1 MIEDAT
7 PRAPRPASRAPVRW
21 FILGLSL
28 ILALL
33 LAVALGTITLSPA
46 AVWNAL
52 FERGDPAAITVVQV
66 LRLPR
71 AALAALVGAG
81 LGLSGAALQ
90 GTMRNPLAEPY
101 LLGVSGGAAV
111 GAVAAVALG
120 LSLTL
125 VPLAAFAGAIV
136 AVAIAFFVAHAAGT
150 GGDARIL
157 LMAGVVVGAFAN
169 SVIMLVLG
177 TAPSNVFRDA
187 MWWMMGSVAAAT
199 WAQTGWLIAYLVVGG
214 GALLVWARQIDVLA
228 LGDDT
233 AAALG
238 VDPDRAARRI
248 YAAAALVAAA
258 TVAAAGLVGF
268 VGLVVPHIVR
278 GIGFH
283 RHRPLLLGSALAGA
297 TLVVLADVVARTLR
311 PPAELPLGA
320 VTAIVGVPFF
330 LARLRRL
337 A

>member
-1 MIEDAT
+1 MSTRGAG
-7 PRAPRPASRAPVRW
+7 RAQHARTTSRWLV
-21 FILGLSL
+21 LVMLL
-28 ILALL
+28 IVALL

-66 LRLPR
+66 LRLQR
-71 AALAALVGAG
+71 AVLAALIGAG
-81 LGLSGAALQ
+81 LGISGAALQ

-111 GAVAAVALG
+111 GAVMAVALG

-125 VPLAAFAGAIV
+125 VPIAAFIGAIV
-136 AVAIAFFVAHAAGT
+136 AVVIAFFVAHAAGT

-199 WAQTGWLIAYLVVGG
+199 WTKSGWLVGYLVLGG
-214 GALLVWARQIDVLA
+214 GALLLWARQIDVLA

-248 YAAAALVAAA
+248 YGAAALVAAA
-258 TVAAAGLVGF
+258 TVSAAGLVGF

-278 GIGFH
+278 GIGFQ
-283 RHRPLLLGSALAGA
+283 RHSPLLVGSALAGA
-297 TLVVLADVVARTLR
+297 SLVVLADVVARTIR

-330 LARLRRL
+330 LSRLRRL

>member
-1 MIEDAT
+1 M
-7 PRAPRPASRAPVRW
+7 
-21 FILGLSL
+21 
-28 ILALL
+28 L
-33 LAVALGTITLSPA
+33 LAVALGTIALSPKE
-46 AVWNAL
+46 VWNAL
-52 FERGDPAAITVVQV
+52 LGHGSSSAVTIVRV

-71 AALAALVGAG
+71 AVLAALIGAG
-81 LGLSGAALQ
+81 LGMSGAALQ

-111 GAVAAVALG
+111 GAVTAVALG
-120 LSLTL
+120 LGLTL
-125 VPLAAFAGAIV
+125 VPIAAFAGALA
-136 AVAIAFFVAHAAGT
+136 AVFVAFFVAHAAGT
-150 GGDARIL
+150 SGDARIL

-177 TAPSNVFRDA
+177 SAPANVVRDA
-187 MWWMMGSVAAAT
+187 IWWMMGSVAAAT
-199 WAQTGWLIAYLVVGG
+199 WSDNGWLLTYLIVGG
-214 GALLVWARQIDVLA
+214 GLLFFWARQIDVLS
-228 LGDDT
+228 LGDDS

-238 VDPDRAARRI
+238 LDPDRTARRI
-248 YAAAALVAAA
+248 YAAASLVAAA

-278 GIGFH
+278 GTGVRQH
-283 RHRPLLLGSALAGA
+283 RSLLAGSALVGA
-297 TLVVLADVVARTLR
+297 ALVVLADLAARTVR

-330 LARLRRL
+330 LSRLRRL

>member
-1 MIEDAT
+1 LVA
-7 PRAPRPASRAPVRW
+7 
-21 FILGLSL
+21 
-28 ILALL
+28 ALL
-33 LAVALGTITLSPA
+33 LATALGTISLSPSQ
-46 AVWNAL
+46 VWHAL
-52 FERGDPAAITVVQV
+52 LGRGDAAAITIVRV

-71 AALAALVGAG
+71 AVLAALIGAG
-81 LGLSGAALQ
+81 LGISGAALQ

-111 GAVAAVALG
+111 GAVVAVALG
-120 LSLTL
+120 LSITL
-125 VPLAAFAGAIV
+125 VPIAAFAGAMA
-136 AVAIAFFVAHAAGT
+136 AVLLAFFVAHAAGT
-150 GGDARIL
+150 RGDARIL

-177 TAPSNVFRDA
+177 SAPSNVVRDA
-187 MWWMMGSVAAAT
+187 VWWMMGSVAAAT
-199 WAQTGWLIAYLVVGG
+199 WTDNAWLFAYLIVGG
-214 GALLVWARQIDVLA
+214 GALFVWARRIDVLA

-238 VDPDRAARRI
+238 LDPERTARGV
-248 YAAAALVAAA
+248 YAAASLVAAA
-258 TVAAAGLVGF
+258 TVSAAGLVGF

-278 GIGFH
+278 GTGVR
-283 RHRPLLLGSALAGA
+283 RHLPLLTGSALVGA
-297 TLVVLADVVARTLR
+297 ALVVLADLAARTIR

-330 LARLRRL
+330 LTRLRRL

>member
-1 MIEDAT
+1 MTGHI
-7 PRAPRPASRAPVRW
+7 RGGRW
-21 FILGLSL
+21 LAFGLGLA
-28 ILALL
+28 LALFA
-33 LAVALGTITLSPA
+33 AVALGTTALSA
-46 AVWNAL
+46 SQVWNAL
-52 FERGDPAAITVVQV
+52 LGRGDSSAITVVRL

-71 AALAALVGAG
+71 AVLAALVGAG
-81 LGLSGAALQ
+81 LGISGAALQ
-90 GTMRNPLAEPY
+90 GVMRNPLAEPY

-111 GAVAAVALG
+111 GAVVAVALG
-120 LSLTL
+120 VSLTL
-125 VPLAAFAGAIV
+125 LPVAAFVGALL
-136 AVAIAFFVAHAAGT
+136 AVVVAFFVAHAAGT
-150 GGDARIL
+150 RGDARIL

-177 TAPSNVFRDA
+177 TSPVNVVRDA
-187 MWWMMGSVAAAT
+187 VWWMMGSVAAAT
-199 WAQTGWLIAYLVVGG
+199 WAQDAWLLAYLVLGG
-214 GALLVWARQIDVLA
+214 GALFAWARRIDVLA

-238 VDPDRAARRI
+238 LDPERASRRV
-248 YAAAALVAAA
+248 YAGAALVAAA
-258 TVAAAGLVGF
+258 TVSAAGLVGF

-278 GIGFH
+278 STGVR
-283 RHRPLLLGSALAGA
+283 RHRPLLVGSALVGA
-297 TLVVLADVVARTLR
+297 ALVVLADVAARTIR

>member
-1 MIEDAT
+1 M
-7 PRAPRPASRAPVRW
+7 RSRLSGGRW
-21 FILGLSL
+21 IAFTLGLV
-28 ILALL
+28 LALL
-33 LAVALGTITLSPA
+33 VAVAVGTTPLSPTQ
-46 AVWNAL
+46 VWNAL
-52 FERGDPAAITVVQV
+52 LGRGESSAITVVQV

-71 AALAALVGAG
+71 AVLAALVGAG

-120 LSLTL
+120 VGVTL
-125 VPLAAFAGAIV
+125 IPVAAFVGAIV
-136 AVAIAFFVAHAAGT
+136 AVMVAFFVAHAAGT
-150 GGDARIL
+150 RGDARIL

-177 TAPSNVFRDA
+177 AAPSNVVRDA
-187 MWWMMGSVAAAT
+187 VWWMMGSVAAAT
-199 WAQTGWLIAYLVVGG
+199 WTQDTWLLAYVALGG
-214 GALLVWARQIDVLA
+214 GALLVLARQIDVLA

-238 VDPDRAARRI
+238 LDPERASRRV
-248 YAAAALVAAA
+248 YAGAALVAAA

-278 GIGFH
+278 STGIR
-283 RHRPLLLGSALAGA
+283 RHRPLLAGSALVGA
-297 TLVVLADVVARTLR
+297 ALVVLADVAARTLR

-320 VTAIVGVPFF
+320 VTAVVGVPFF
-330 LARLRRL
+330 LVRLRRL
-337 A
+337 T

>member
-1 MIEDAT
+1 MIA
-7 PRAPRPASRAPVRW
+7 RHAWLRW
-21 FILGLSL
+21 SSFALGLVV
-28 ILALL
+28 ALL
-33 LAVALGTITLSPA
+33 LAIALGTIALSPSQ
-46 AVWNAL
+46 VWHAL
-52 FERGDPAAITVVQV
+52 LGRGDAAAITIVQV

-71 AALAALVGAG
+71 AVLAALIGAG
-81 LGLSGAALQ
+81 LGISGAALQ

-111 GAVAAVALG
+111 GAVVAVSLG
-120 LSLTL
+120 LSITL
-125 VPLAAFAGAIV
+125 VPIAAFGGAIA
-136 AVAIAFFVAHAAGT
+136 AVLLAFFVAHAAGT
-150 GGDARIL
+150 RGDARIL

-177 TAPSNVFRDA
+177 SAPSNVVRDA
-187 MWWMMGSVAAAT
+187 VWWMMGSVAAAT
-199 WAQTGWLIAYLVVGG
+199 WTDNAWLFGYLVVGG
-214 GALLVWARQIDVLA
+214 GALFAWARRIDVLA

-238 VDPDRAARRI
+238 LDPERTARTV
-248 YAAAALVAAA
+248 YAAASLVAAA
-258 TVAAAGLVGF
+258 TVSAAGLVGF

-278 GIGFH
+278 STGVR
-283 RHRPLLLGSALAGA
+283 RHLPLLVGSALVGA
-297 TLVVLADVVARTLR
+297 ALVVLADLAARTIR

-337 A
+337 V

>member
-1 MIEDAT
+1 MTTTLMD
-7 PRAPRPASRAPVRW
+7 RVRW
-21 FILGLSL
+21 PLLMLAVVG
-28 ILALL
+28 ALL
-33 LAVALGTITLSPA
+33 LAVALGTISLAPGV
-46 AVWNAL
+46 VWDAL
-52 FERGDPAAITVVQV
+52 LGRGDPAAITVVHV

-71 AALAALVGAG
+71 AVLAG
-81 LGLSGAALQ
+81 LIGTGLGIAGAALQ

-111 GAVAAVALG
+111 GAVLAVSLGVTAVLLPIAAFGGAVLAVAV
-120 LSLTL
+120 T
-125 VPLAAFAGAIV
+125 
-136 AVAIAFFVAHAAGT
+136 FFVAHAAGT
-150 GGDARIL
+150 RGDARIL

-177 TAPSNVFRDA
+177 TAPSNAVRDA
-187 MWWMMGSVAAAT
+187 VWWMMGSVAAAT
-199 WAQTGWLIAYLVVGG
+199 WSQNVWLAVYLFIGG
-214 GALLVWARQIDVLA
+214 TALVAWSRQIDVLA

-238 VDPDRAARRI
+238 LAPETTARRI

-278 GIGFH
+278 GLGVR
-283 RHRPLLLGSALAGA
+283 RHRPLLIGSALAGA
-297 TLVVLADVVARTLR
+297 ALVILADLAARTLR
-311 PPAELPLGA
+311 PPSELPLGA